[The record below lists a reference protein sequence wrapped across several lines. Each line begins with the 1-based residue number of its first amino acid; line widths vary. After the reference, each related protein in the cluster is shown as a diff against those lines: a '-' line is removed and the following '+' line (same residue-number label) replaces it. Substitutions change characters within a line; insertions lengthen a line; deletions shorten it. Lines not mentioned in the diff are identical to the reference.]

1 MKIFKPILIV
11 LLGFLL
17 TITSCRTE
25 DDLIIDPPIEAA
37 ITANSYVANL
47 ISRTTSND
55 GSMDNIIDNA
65 SCFSVELPVIV
76 TVNDIEIEINN
87 NAGYQDIEDIIDLFD
102 DDIDSIIISYP
113 ITVVLTDFSTEILYS
128 DSELAVLSTN
138 CNGENEDDDDI
149 ECIDFQYP
157 ISASVFNEDAELI
170 ETIII
175 INDNSMY
182 DFIDDLDEFI
192 AVTISLPITV
202 IFPDGYS
209 QTIYSIQEL
218 ENVIETSDNS
228 CDEDDDNDFND
239 DDCYLCTSSQLDTLF
254 TDCME
259 WTVDELERNGN
270 NLEDNYVGHIFSFAL
285 DGTITVVEGNNTFN
299 GTWQADGTENN
310 ITISIDV
317 TGLNDFNDTWNLH
330 EIEQESDEAELE
342 LRLGDDRLSFESDCN

>member
-192 AVTISLPITV
+192 A
-202 IFPDGYS
+202 GYAHL
-209 QTIYSIQEL
+209 Y
-218 ENVIETSDNS
+218 
-228 CDEDDDNDFND
+228 CYDF
-239 DDCYLCTSSQLDTLF
+239 LMLKTL
-254 TDCME
+254 
-259 WTVDELERNGN
+259 LERTGFN
-270 NLEDNYVGHIFSFAL
+270 EIKQMEFCKSAL
-285 DGTITVVEGNNTFN
+285 IDY
-299 GTWQADGTENN
+299 TEPLH
-310 ITISIDV
+310 V
-317 TGLNDFNDTWNLH
+317 TGLDSEWKNFN
-330 EIEQESDEAELE
+330 QEFYK
-342 LRLGDDRLSFESDCN
+342 RLSTI